1 MMGEVESI
9 SEEIGSGKVRLF
21 EDGRFGM
28 MNHCYSAC
36 PGVGSICTKMIIR
49 MVIKNKN

>member
-21 EDGRFGM
+21 EDGRFEM
-28 MNHCYSAC
+28 MNHCYSRHVPEWAQ
-36 PGVGSICTKMIIR
+36 SAQK
-49 MVIKNKN
+49 